1 MKKNKMKHDNPN
13 KELNQAHDKKQQERV
28 RPKVVEH
35 SWKPLE
41 DVIRKWI
48 TGSK

>member
-1 MKKNKMKHDNPN
+1 MKNHNPN

-28 RPKVVEH
+28 RPKEVAH
-35 SWKPLE
+35 NYKPLE
-41 DVIRKWI
+41 DVIRQWV

>member
-1 MKKNKMKHDNPN
+1 MKHDNPN

-41 DVIRKWI
+41 DVIRQWVTNNK
-48 TGSK
+48 